1 MDSENR
7 ISLNYPKMSTS
18 DYIRKIFISK
28 FRPHNTFK
36 HRNVKHVFMYDKINT
51 LFLIRDINQV
61 KLSLARFLGFQEAEA
76 SRIPEFQKI
85 GT

>member
-1 MDSENR
+1 
-7 ISLNYPKMSTS
+7 
-18 DYIRKIFISK
+18 
-28 FRPHNTFK
+28 
-36 HRNVKHVFMYDKINT
+36 MYDKINT